1 MSSQSDRKPGV
12 PALDGQKERILGQ
25 RHDLNKCTLHD
36 SPRTWT
42 LTRIGRC
49 VKGLAIFADALR
61 EPLLAVTAVFG
72 PAPWAGAPSTHIWPA
87 RRSFSARFRWP
98 YARMTLKSTETL
110 ITPATCPFTDR
121 SLYKPRTAAGARICP
136 RPPSRPVPK
145 SQVLKSW
152 VTSLAADPKSNQS
165 DRKPG
170 VLVHDGRRSE
180 SQVSGMI

>member
-1 MSSQSDRKPGV
+1 MASLAADAMSSQSDRKPGV

-72 PAPWAGAPSTHIWPA
+72 PAPWAGAPSTHVWPA

-98 YARMTLKSTETL
+98 YARMTLTSTETL
-110 ITPATCPFTDR
+110 ITPQPAHSRIGPCTNHARPQELEYARDPPHARFL
-121 SLYKPRTAAGARICP
+121 SLKFSSHG
-136 RPPSRPVPK
+136 
-145 SQVLKSW
+145 
-152 VTSLAADPKSNQS
+152 
-165 DRKPG
+165 
-170 VLVHDGRRSE
+170 
-180 SQVSGMI
+180 